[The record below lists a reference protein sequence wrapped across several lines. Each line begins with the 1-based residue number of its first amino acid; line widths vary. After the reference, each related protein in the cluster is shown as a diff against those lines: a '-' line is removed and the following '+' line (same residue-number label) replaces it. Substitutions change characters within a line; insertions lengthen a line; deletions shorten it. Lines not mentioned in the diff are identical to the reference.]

1 MTAELSVPRS
11 LSTRVWD
18 PKSPSHGQD
27 FEAVI
32 GLHREGRATL
42 GHLPYAAFEAAGN
55 KGQLVLGLIDGEIAG
70 YVLFSTPRQHLIRL
84 VHVCVGDSARR
95 SGLARAMVNKVI
107 DLNPARTMIT
117 AHCRVDYGLDDFWRS
132 LDMAPAGQRP
142 GRAKAGSTLTIWT
155 RSIGQLDLFESAL
168 YDSTKPKAVLDS
180 NVIIDLYCSSALER
194 PEREESLGLEAD
206 WLIDEVELT
215 ISPEVASDI
224 DRLQPESERDRVREA
239 LNGLVTLRRE
249 GGMRGLASELLR
261 RMPERLTTGDASLAD
276 DVKHLADA
284 ILAGAEFFVT
294 RDSNL
299 IAACETWI
307 EAEFG
312 TEVLRPVDLI
322 QRLMPPA
329 PPFRFR
335 SEQLEAVGLQWEKV
349 ASLSS
354 RLEEAF
360 VERTSSEKGKAFR
373 RRLQAILA
381 KPSEFGLQVL
391 VDERSRLWALLAT
404 EQRGAT
410 LLVPILRVGSG
421 SLGETIAFQ
430 LVRHLRWR
438 ALEQGADSISITD
451 QALSPA
457 LRSALHADGF
467 TGQVPRVKLSW
478 LASPDAAARAITA
491 TEVSEYER
499 INWPQVLLARDIPV
513 HIVPIQPKYARE
525 LIGYNDTLFN
535 TREKRALGFARQV
548 VYFAAPKG
556 VQEVP
561 SRVLWYVS
569 WDPKGHKASAV
580 RAVVAHSRVVEAT
593 TLPVETAIEQYRAI
607 GTLRTREIEAHSKNG
622 KVAVWRVEDTQLLE
636 RPIDRAT
643 LDRILRKHDVTTS
656 KITARRATPGV
667 FDDIMRMQPRWA
679 ER

>member
-1 MTAELSVPRS
+1 MTVDLSVARS

-18 PKSPSHGQD
+18 PKSQSEDQD
-27 FEAVI
+27 FQAVI
-32 GLHREGRATL
+32 ELHREGRATL

-55 KGQLVLGLIDGEIAG
+55 KGQLVLGLINDEICG

-84 VHVCVGDSARR
+84 VHVCVGHAAQR
-95 SGLARAMVNKVI
+95 SGLARAMVNRVI

-117 AHCRVDYGLDDFWRS
+117 AHCRADYGLDDFWRS
-132 LDMAPAGQRP
+132 LDMAPTGQRP
-142 GRAKAGSTLTIWT
+142 GRAKAGSILTIWT

-168 YDSTKPKAVLDS
+168 YDSVKPKAVLDS
-180 NVIIDLYCSSALER
+180 NVIIDLYSSSALER
-194 PEREESLGLEAD
+194 PERKESLGLEAD

-215 ISPEVASDI
+215 ISPEVASDV
-224 DRLQPESERDRVREA
+224 DKLQPESERDRVRES
-239 LNGLVTLRRE
+239 LNALVTLRRE
-249 GGMRGLASELLR
+249 EGMRNLASELLR
-261 RMPERLTTGDASLAD
+261 RMPERLTSSDISLAD

-299 IAACETWI
+299 LEACATWI

-322 QRLMPPA
+322 QRLMPPV

-335 SEQLEAVGLQWEKV
+335 SEQLEAVGLHWQKV
-349 ASLSS
+349 SSLSQ

-360 VERTSSEKGKAFR
+360 VERTSREKGAALR
-373 RRLQAILA
+373 RQLQAILA
-381 KPSEFGLQVL
+381 RPTEVGLEAL
-391 VDERSRLWALLAT
+391 IDDRSRLWALLAT
-404 EQRGAT
+404 EQRDGT
-410 LLVPILRVGSG
+410 FVVPILRVGSG

-430 LVRHLRWR
+430 LVRHLRSR
-438 ALEQGADSISITD
+438 ALEKDASSISVTD

-457 LRSALHADGF
+457 LKSALHTDGF
-467 TGQVPRVKLSW
+467 TGHAPSVKLSW
-478 LASPDAAARAITA
+478 LAPPESAAAAITA
-491 TEVSEYER
+491 TEVGEYER
-499 INWPQVLLARDIPV
+499 TNWPQVLLERDVPV

-525 LIGYNDTLFN
+525 LIGYNDTLFI

-548 VYFAAPKG
+548 VYFASPRG
-556 VQEVP
+556 DQEVP

-569 WDPKGHKASAV
+569 KDPKAHEASAV

-607 GTLRTREIEAHSKNG
+607 GILRTREIEAHAKNG
-622 KVAVWRVEDTQLLE
+622 KVAVLRVEDTQLLE
-636 RPIDRAT
+636 RPIERAAF
-643 LDRILRKHDVTTS
+643 DQILKEHDVTTS
-656 KITARRATPGV
+656 KITARRASPGV
-667 FDDIMRMQPRWA
+667 FDDVMRLQPRWA
-679 ER
+679 E